1 MGVLLRFSWIM
12 IKVSVIV
19 LFIIMDTV
27 IIVDMVI
34 IIFILYYEHG
44 NNHSHVI

>member
-19 LFIIMDTV
+19 LFIVMDTV
-27 IIVDMVI
+27 IIVIVTQI
-34 IIFILYYEHG
+34 CQGILLG
-44 NNHSHVI
+44 